1 MCIRDRLDPTTLI
14 VANDND
20 FDIGTFD
27 ADGNNVGVGAK
38 SRILTIVLTTPV
50 AS

>member
-1 MCIRDRLDPTTLI
+1 V

-27 ADGNNVGVGAK
+27 ADGNNVGVGLK
-38 SRILTIVLTTPV
+38 SRILVITLTTPV
-50 AS
+50 PP